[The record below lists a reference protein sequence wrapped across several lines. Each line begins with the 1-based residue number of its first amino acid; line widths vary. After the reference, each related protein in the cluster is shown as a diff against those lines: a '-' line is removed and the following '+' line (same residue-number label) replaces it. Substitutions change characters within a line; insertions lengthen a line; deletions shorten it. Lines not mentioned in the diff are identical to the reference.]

1 MSRTTF
7 FPSNFFSY
15 TKNKTISFTSWFFPK
30 MLVYFQKPCISS
42 KVLLFL
48 TTQKIQTHCFQPI
61 IYFLGCV
68 KRSRIFFSDHVLCNI
83 YCEKPIFEKEFTTVR
98 LITCGMLPCCCC
110 FEASFLACCLL
121 FEHFFWLLHFYF
133 CKVEPSRRL
142 WHTIIIWR
150 VLFFQSPKVYYV

>member
-1 MSRTTF
+1 MYFQQSAF
-7 FPSNFFSY
+7 ISY
-15 TKNKTISFTSWFFPK
+15 NTKNPNTLFSTN
-30 MLVYFQKPCISS
+30 Y
-42 KVLLFL
+42 LLFRV
-48 TTQKIQTHCFQPI
+48 
-61 IYFLGCV
+61 YV
-68 KRSRIFFSDHVLCNI
+68 KRSRIFFTDHVLCNI

-142 WHTIIIWR
+142 WHTIIIGR
-150 VLFFQSPKVYYV
+150 VLFFSKSKSILCLILVFQVTEDVAAVLSGYEVREIYSVDYVCSE